1 MLTNNMQNLSQMM
14 SLVKSGNPQHMVMSM
29 LEQNANQG
37 NAIAANLMQLAK
49 QGNTREIEQI
59 ARNIAKEKGIDFD
72 KEFNSFK
79 QTFGL

>member
-1 MLTNNMQNLSQMM
+1 
-14 SLVKSGNPQHMVMSM
+14 MVLSM

-37 NAIAANLMQLAK
+37 NAVAANLMQLAR

-59 ARNIAKEKGIDFD
+59 ARNIAKEKGVDFD

-79 QTFGL
+79 QMFGL

>member
-1 MLTNNMQNLSQMM
+1 MLTNNMQQFSQIAN
-14 SLVKSGNPQHMVMSM
+14 LVKSGNPQQVVLSM

-37 NAIAANLMQLAK
+37 NPVAANLMQLAR

-59 ARNIAKEKGIDFD
+59 ARNIAKEKGVDFD

-79 QTFGL
+79 QMFGL

>member
-1 MLTNNMQNLSQMM
+1 MLTNNMQQFSQIAN
-14 SLVKSGNPQHMVMSM
+14 LVKSGNPQQMVLSM

-37 NAIAANLMQLAK
+37 NAVAANLMQLAR

-59 ARNIAKEKGIDFD
+59 ARNIAKEKGVDFD

-79 QTFGL
+79 QMFGL

>member
-1 MLTNNMQNLSQMM
+1 MQQFSQMAN
-14 SLVKSGNPQHMVMSM
+14 LVKSGNPQQVVLSM

-37 NAIAANLMQLAK
+37 NAVAANLMQLAR

-59 ARNIAKEKGIDFD
+59 ARNIAKEKGVDFD

-79 QTFGL
+79 QMFGL

>member
-1 MLTNNMQNLSQMM
+1 MLTNNMQQFSQIAN
-14 SLVKSGNPQHMVMSM
+14 LVKSGNPQQVVLSM

-37 NAIAANLMQLAK
+37 NAVAANLMQLAR

-59 ARNIAKEKGIDFD
+59 ARNIAKEKGVDFD

-79 QTFGL
+79 QMFGL